1 MAKVLDSN
9 GLTYLWGKIKTE
21 LNGKA
26 STNHIH
32 NASNITY
39 ETGEESV
46 EDGLNG
52 CYNLLEGKA
61 NSSHAHGNITSG
73 GDITASAP
81 TIASGDQLVIN
92 DSSASKITN
101 GPTFDGSTITQFL
114 SKKGTWESVPVS
126 LSTTS
131 GSKSISSGTSYIS
144 SGKSFTLPAGIY
156 ALVGQAEFPS
166 NTTGRRGL
174 VWYAGS
180 SSIDGTAVNTTPVS
194 GVTTRIQTVA
204 FVQPTSSTTYT
215 LYCAQNSG
223 SAQTVTFNLSCL
235 RVA

>member
-1 MAKVLDSN
+1 MAKVLDST

-26 STNHIH
+26 STTHTH

-81 TIASGDQLVIN
+81 TIASGDQIIIN
-92 DSSASKITN
+92 DNSASKITN

-114 SKKGTWESVPVS
+114 SKKGTWETPGPTFSGVADDQGVVVFGD
-126 LSTTS
+126 LLIQW
-131 GSKSISSGTSYIS
+131 GSKSI
-144 SGKSFTLPAGIY
+144 
-156 ALVGQAEFPS
+156 
-166 NTTGRRGL
+166 TTG
-174 VWYAGS
+174 S
-180 SSIDGTAVNTTPVS
+180 
-194 GVTTRIQTVA
+194 TVGNGG
-204 FVQPTSSTTYT
+204 Y
-215 LYCAQNSG
+215 SG
-223 SAQTVTFNLSCL
+223 SANVTFSSSYTYKYAPAVLTTWKGNYTNQISTFTSGLSTTGVTL
-235 RVA
+235 YGKTTNSSQTRTIRWLAIGQKN